1 MIYDITKWVNF
12 TEPLKRSDGY
22 SEFFISIPK
31 KEFDKIKGKDLEI
44 VISDTHYKSHYNLIT
59 YDSNYDNMS
68 DDYDIH
74 ISIVVEE
81 LEWSKRNK
89 KIQDLGI

>member
-1 MIYDITKWVNF
+1 MIYDITPWLNCP
-12 TEPLKRSDGY
+12 EPLKRSDGY

-31 KEFDKIKGKDLEI
+31 KELDKMTGSDLEI
-44 VISDTHYKSHYNLIT
+44 IAADNHYKSQYRLIT